1 MVLRLTAAK
10 PEGAASEAR
19 PARARRRRPRQM
31 ARGTRMLTRRRPAIL
46 SRM

>member
-10 PEGAASEAR
+10 PEGAASDVR
-19 PARARRRRPRQM
+19 PARGMRRRT

-46 SRM
+46 SQM